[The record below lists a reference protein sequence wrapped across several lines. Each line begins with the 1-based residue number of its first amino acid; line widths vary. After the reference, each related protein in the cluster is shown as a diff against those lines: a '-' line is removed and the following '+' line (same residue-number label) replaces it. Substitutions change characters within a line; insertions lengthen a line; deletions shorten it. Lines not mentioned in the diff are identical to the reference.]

1 MCKINKGYIVRNLDF
16 FKENFLKE
24 KNLKYKRCD
33 NLSLCVPLNKI
44 LTNGI
49 IIKNLQIS
57 MKKFCKKLR
66 NEDGLKIFLNKVIFN
81 CSEVKIKFRLNAK
94 KNLLKN
100 ITIID
105 KAKVINNEKNY
116 CYGKSI

>member
-1 MCKINKGYIVRNLDF
+1 MRNLDF

-33 NLSLCVPLNKI
+33 NLSLCDPLSKR

-49 IIKNLQIS
+49 IIENLQIS
-57 MKKFCKKLR
+57 VKKFCKKLR

-81 CSEVKIKFRLNAK
+81 CGEVKIKFRLNAK
-94 KNLLKN
+94 KFIK
-100 ITIID
+100 
-105 KAKVINNEKNY
+105 KYYNY
-116 CYGKSI
+116 R